1 MALPNIFTTAVANDV
16 TARLNKLSP
25 TTPAQWGKMNA
36 TQVLAHLNVMF
47 EFAYEEKHKKP
58 NFFMAFILKNLVKKS
73 LTNEVPYKKNS
84 STAPEFI
91 IGDDRNFEVEKKR
104 LIEYINKTVQLGE
117 NHFDGRVSM
126 IFGPMTTTEWNNLFY
141 KHLDHHL
148 TQFGV

>member
-1 MALPNIFTTAVANDV
+1 MALPNIFTASVANEV
-16 TARLNKLSP
+16 IARINKLTP

-36 TQVLAHLNVMF
+36 TQVLAHNNVTF

-58 NFFMAFILKNLVKKS
+58 SFFMAFILKNLVKKG

-91 IGDDRNFEVEKKR
+91 IGDDRNFDVEKKR
-104 LIEYINKTVQLGE
+104 LIEYINKTVKLGE

>member
-1 MALPNIFTTAVANDV
+1 MALPNIFTASVSNEIIS
-16 TARLNKLSP
+16 RINNLSN
-25 TTPAQWGKMNA
+25 TTPAQWGKMNV
-36 TQVLAHLNVMF
+36 TQMLAHCNVTF

-58 NFFMAFILKNLVKKS
+58 NFFMAFILKNLVKGGLVSEKP
-73 LTNEVPYKKNS
+73 NKKNA

-91 IGDDRNFEVEKKR
+91 IGDDRNFGEEKER
-104 LIEYINKTVQLGE
+104 LIQYINKTVQLGE

-126 IFGPMTTTEWNNLFY
+126 IFGKMTSTEWNNLFY

>member
-1 MALPNIFTTAVANDV
+1 MALPNIFTTSVSNDV
-16 TARLNKLSP
+16 VSRINQLSN
-25 TTPAQWGKMNA
+25 TTPAQWGKMNV
-36 TQVLAHLNVMF
+36 TQMLAHNNVTF

-58 NFFMAFILKNLVKKS
+58 NFFMAFILKNLVKKG

-91 IGDDRNFEVEKKR
+91 IGDDRNFDVEKSR

-141 KHLDHHL
+141 KHIDHHL